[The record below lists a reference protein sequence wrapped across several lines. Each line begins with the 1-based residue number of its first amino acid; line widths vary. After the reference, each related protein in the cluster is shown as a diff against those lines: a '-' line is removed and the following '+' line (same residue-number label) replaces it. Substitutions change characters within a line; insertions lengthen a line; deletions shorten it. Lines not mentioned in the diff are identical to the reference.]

1 MHTLMMFVINNLES
15 FRTNSSVYG
24 MNKRNKT
31 HLHRPV
37 TNLPYFQK
45 SVSYTCIKIFKST
58 Y

>member
-15 FRTNSSVYG
+15 FRTNSLVYG

-37 TNLPYFQK
+37 TNPSHFQK
-45 SVSYTCIKIFKST
+45 GVSYSCIKIFKST

>member
-1 MHTLMMFVINNLES
+1 MFVINNLES

-45 SVSYTCIKIFKST
+45 GVSYTCIKIFKST